1 MYEHTHTNAHTGKK
15 ETETG
20 KRSEPLY
27 NTFNYIKINFIL
39 IPCLMTH
46 QT

>member
-1 MYEHTHTNAHTGKK
+1 MSIHTQMHTQGKK

-20 KRSEPLY
+20 KTSEPLY

-46 QT
+46 KT